1 MYSLSSFVDNCL
13 ANVRWKYS
21 ELVIKYCVLCAWVL
35 NWNKFIENA
44 NTKYN
49 RTAIYFSGW
58 IGVLWN
64 DAADFSKFIPHLICH
79 WVENNFLSTH
89 FFTLVREKNNPC
101 EGRGDIH
108 TKPIT
113 VVTLLLGDIVMGE
126 YPRTKTIPM
135 QRTLKKNHKQLLLP
149 CSWIFCIIYF
159 SVTVISST
167 LSWISYGF
175 FSSHSNYL
183 FSIVFLLVLFLSPN
197 IWLQYQKNATFI
209 SCNYWN
215 WMFIFR
221 FGSVGLKKNNIQTE
235 WNCGYEQKKN
245 KHLCSDRL

>member
-49 RTAIYFSGW
+49 RTAIYFSGS

-135 QRTLKKNHKQLLLP
+135 QRTLKKKSQTTLTPMFVDFLHYLLQ
-149 CSWIFCIIYF
+149 CHCDIQHFVMNFIRF
-159 SVTVISST
+159 F
-167 LSWISYGF
+167 F
-175 FSSHSNYL
+175 FSFQLPFFYSFFARTFFKSKYL
-183 FSIVFLLVLFLSPN
+183 TPIPKKCN
-197 IWLQYQKNATFI
+197 IHF
-209 SCNYWN
+209 
-215 WMFIFR
+215 M
-221 FGSVGLKKNNIQTE
+221 
-235 WNCGYEQKKN
+235 
-245 KHLCSDRL
+245 